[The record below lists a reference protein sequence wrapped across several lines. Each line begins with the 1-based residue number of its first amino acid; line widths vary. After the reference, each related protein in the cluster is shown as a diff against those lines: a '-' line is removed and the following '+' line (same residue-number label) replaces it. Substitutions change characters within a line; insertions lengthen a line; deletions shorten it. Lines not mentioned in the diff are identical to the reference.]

1 MGRSQVLALAVAL
14 GAAGVVGAPA
24 RAQTEP
30 PKPAEIVVNASGG
43 VQEAGAR
50 KAFYEEFE
58 KRTGIKV
65 VATSPPSFAKLV
77 AMVRSG
83 NIEWT
88 LTELDIEEAIRAE
101 QMGLVEAI
109 DETVVDRRRYPAEA
123 RSRKFI
129 FSRAVYSTVMGYRT
143 DAWPAGQGPKDWKDF
158 WDVAKFPG
166 PRTMQNRPVDNLEFA
181 LLADGV
187 APDRLYPIDADR
199 AFKKLDAIKKHVTVW
214 WKTGAQSAQLLI
226 DKEVVL
232 GTAWNGRYH
241 AAIAKGAPLHV
252 EWNQGS
258 LKESAFVI
266 PKGAKDAYW
275 GQRLLSLMT
284 DAKLQAVY
292 ANIATYPGLNLNS
305 VQFTDPK
312 IAPNLPTHPNN
323 LPRQFWQNARWWAD
337 NGAAMEERWA
347 KWVIAK

>member
-1 MGRSQVLALAVAL
+1 MNRGIVALALAVTL
-14 GAAGVVGAPA
+14 AGPA
-24 RAQTEP
+24 WAETAP
-30 PKPAEIVVNASGG
+30 PKPARIVVNASGG
-43 VQEAGAR
+43 AQEAGSR

-58 KRTGIKV
+58 RRTGIKV
-65 VATSPPSFAKLV
+65 VATSPPNFAKLV
-77 AMVRSG
+77 AMVRAG

-88 LTELDIEEAIRAE
+88 VTELDIEEAIRAE
-101 QMGLVEAI
+101 QMGLLEPI
-109 DETVVDRRRYPAEA
+109 DDAVVDRSSFPREA
-123 RSRKFI
+123 RQRKYV

-143 DAWPAGQGPKDWKDF
+143 DAWPAGKGPQSWKDF
-158 WDVAKFPG
+158 WDTAKFPG
-166 PRTMQNRPVDNLEFA
+166 PRSMQNRPVDNLEFA

-187 APDRLYPIDADR
+187 APDRLYPLDVDR
-199 AFKKLDAIKKHVTVW
+199 AYRKLDAIKKNVTVW

-232 GTAWNGRYH
+232 GTAWNGRYF

-266 PKGAKDAYW
+266 PKGATDAYW
-275 GQRLLSLMT
+275 GQRLFAVMT
-284 DAKLQAVY
+284 EAKLQAIY
-292 ANIATYPGLNLNS
+292 ANYATYPGLNLDS
-305 VQFTDPK
+305 VQYTDPK

-323 LPRQFWQNARWWAD
+323 LHRQFWQNAQWWAEH
-337 NGAAMEERWA
+337 GAAMEERWA

>member
-1 MGRSQVLALAVAL
+1 MRALVLAAAAAL
-14 GAAGVVGAPA
+14 GSAPA
-24 RAQTEP
+24 WAQTEP
-30 PKPAEIVVNASGG
+30 AKPAQIVVNGSGG
-43 VQEAGAR
+43 TQEAGSR
-50 KAFYEEFE
+50 KAFFEEFE

-65 VATSPPSFAKLV
+65 VATSPPNFAKLV
-77 AMVRSG
+77 AMVKAG

-88 LTELDIEEAIRAE
+88 ITELDIEEAIRAE
-101 QMGLVEAI
+101 QMGLLEPI
-109 DETVVDRRRYPAEA
+109 DDKIVDRSKFPGDA
-123 RSRKFI
+123 RTRKYI

-143 DAWPAGQGPKDWKDF
+143 DAWPAGRGPKNWKDF

-166 PRTMQNRPVDNLEFA
+166 PRSMQNRPVDNLEFA

-187 APDRLYPIDADR
+187 PVDKLYPIDVDR
-199 AFKKLDAIKKHVTVW
+199 AYRKLDLLKKHVTVW

-232 GTAWNGRYH
+232 GTAWNGRYY
-241 AAIAKGAPLHV
+241 AAVSKGAPIHV
-252 EWNQGS
+252 EWGQGS

-275 GQRLLSLMT
+275 GQRLFAVMT
-284 DAKLQAVY
+284 EAKLQGVY
-292 ANIATYPGLNLNS
+292 AGFSSYPGLNLDS
-305 VQFTDPK
+305 IQFTDPK
-312 IAPNLPTHPNN
+312 IAPHLPTHPNN
-323 LPRQFWQNARWWAD
+323 LRKQFWQNARWWAD

>member
-1 MGRSQVLALAVAL
+1 MRAIILALMGAL
-14 GAAGVVGAPA
+14 APAGAAWAQSEPA
-24 RAQTEP
+24 
-30 PKPAEIVVNASGG
+30 KPAQIVVNGSGG
-43 VQEAGAR
+43 TQEAGSR
-50 KAFYEEFE
+50 KAFFEEFE

-65 VATSPPSFAKLV
+65 VATSPPNFAKLV
-77 AMVRSG
+77 AMVKAG

-88 LTELDIEEAIRAE
+88 ITELDIEEAIRAE
-101 QMGLVEAI
+101 QMGLLEPI
-109 DETVVDRRRYPAEA
+109 DDKIVDRSKFPAEA
-123 RSRKFI
+123 RTRRYI

-143 DAWPAGQGPKDWKDF
+143 DVWPAGRGPKDWKDF

-166 PRTMQNRPVDNLEFA
+166 PRSMQNRPVDNLEFA

-187 APDRLYPIDADR
+187 PADKLYPIDVER
-199 AFKKLDAIKKHVTVW
+199 AYRKLDQLKKHVAVW

-232 GTAWNGRYH
+232 GTAWNGRYY
-241 AAIAKGAPLHV
+241 AAVSKGAPIHV
-252 EWNQGS
+252 EWSQGS

-275 GQRLLSLMT
+275 GQRLFAVMT
-284 DAKLQAVY
+284 EARLQGVY
-292 ANIATYPGLNLNS
+292 AGFSSYPGLNLDS
-305 VQFTDPK
+305 IQYTDPK
-312 IAPNLPTHPNN
+312 IAPHLPTHPDN

>member
-1 MGRSQVLALAVAL
+1 MTRIVAWALAGLAVAAL
-14 GAAGVVGAPA
+14 GGPA
-24 RAQTEP
+24 RAETEP

-43 VQEAGAR
+43 TQEAGAR

-58 KRTGIKV
+58 RRTGIKV
-65 VATSPPSFAKLV
+65 VATSPPNFAKLV
-77 AMVRSG
+77 AMEKAG
-83 NIEWT
+83 AIEWT
-88 LTELDIEEAIRAE
+88 ITELDIEEAIRAE
-101 QMGLVEAI
+101 KMGLLAPI
-109 DETVVDRRRYPAEA
+109 DDKIVDRSSFPGEA
-123 RSRKFI
+123 RTRKYI

-143 DAWPAGQGPKDWKDF
+143 DAWPAGKGPRNWKDF

-166 PRTMQNRPVDNLEFA
+166 PRSMQNRPVDNLEFA

-187 APDRLYPIDADR
+187 APDKLYPIDVDR
-199 AFKKLDAIKKHVTVW
+199 AFRKLDAIKKHVAVW

-232 GTAWNGRYH
+232 GTAWNGRYF
-241 AAIAKGAPLHV
+241 AAIAKGAPIHV

-266 PKGAKDAYW
+266 PKGAPNAYW
-275 GQRLLSLMT
+275 GQRLFAVMT
-284 DAKLQAVY
+284 EAKRQAIY
-292 ANIATYPGLNLNS
+292 ADYATYPGLNLES
-305 VQFTDPK
+305 VRYTNPK

-323 LPRQFWQNARWWAD
+323 LSRQFWQNAQWWAD
-337 NGAAMEERWA
+337 HGAAMEERWA

>member
-1 MGRSQVLALAVAL
+1 MRRWIVLALAAL
-14 GAAGVVGAPA
+14 AAAPA
-24 RAQTEP
+24 FAQTEP
-30 PKPAEIVVNASGG
+30 AKPAQIVVNGSGG
-43 VQEAGAR
+43 AQEAGSR
-50 KAFYEEFE
+50 KAFFEEFE

-65 VATSPPSFAKLV
+65 VATSPPNFAKLL
-77 AMVRSG
+77 AMVKAG

-88 LTELDIEEAIRAE
+88 ITELDIEEAIRAE
-101 QMGLVEAI
+101 QMGLLEPI
-109 DETVVDRRRYPAEA
+109 DDKVVDRSRFPGEAATRRY
-123 RSRKFI
+123 I
-129 FSRAVYSTVMGYRT
+129 FSRSVYSTVMGYRT

-158 WDVAKFPG
+158 WDTAKFPG

-187 APDRLYPIDADR
+187 APDKVYPIDVDR
-199 AFKKLDAIKKHVTVW
+199 AYRKLDQLKKHVTVW

-232 GTAWNGRYH
+232 GTAWNGRYF
-241 AAIAKGAPLHV
+241 AAISKGAPLHV

-275 GQRLLSLMT
+275 AQRLFAVMT
-284 DAKLQAVY
+284 EPKLQAVY
-292 ANIATYPGLNLNS
+292 ANFATYPGLNLDS
-305 VQFTDPK
+305 IQFTDPK
-312 IAPNLPTHPNN
+312 IVRDLPTHPAN